1 MPAKMTMRFSNGN
14 YSDKEIASYHA
25 FMRAKEAS
33 RPKPN
38 GSLNA
43 SMIGRIHHVKPGC
56 GSCGK

>member
-1 MPAKMTMRFSNGN
+1 MTMSFSNGN
-14 YSDKEIASYHA
+14 YSDRDIASYHA
-25 FMRAKEAS
+25 FMKAKEAS